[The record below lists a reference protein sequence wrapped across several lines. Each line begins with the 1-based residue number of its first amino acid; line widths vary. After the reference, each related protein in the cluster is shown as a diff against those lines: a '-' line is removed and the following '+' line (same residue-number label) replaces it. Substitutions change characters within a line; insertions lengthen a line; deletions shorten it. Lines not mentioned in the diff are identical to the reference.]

1 MTNKDMVNLQ
11 NVSLKYYSLEGET
24 HAIDN
29 ISFSVKEGEFI
40 GIVGPSG
47 CGKTTILS
55 LIAGLIKPT
64 KGKVLVHGKAVEGP
78 STKVGYMLQ
87 QDYLFEWRNIMQNV
101 LLGLEIHD
109 RVTEESRKKSRK
121 AFRNIWARGF

>member
-1 MTNKDMVNLQ
+1 MNRKEVVSLK

-24 HAIDN
+24 HAVND

-64 KGKVLVHGKAVEGP
+64 KGEVLVDGKSVEGP
-78 STKVGYMLQ
+78 STDVGYMLQ
-87 QDYLFEWRNIMQNV
+87 QDHLI
-101 LLGLEIHD
+101 
-109 RVTEESRKKSRK
+109 
-121 AFRNIWARGF
+121 